1 MGLCLGPSNYL
12 KLGDHAAFCDVCGFR
27 FHASELRKRWDGMY
41 VCSEDYEPRN
51 EQDFIR
57 SIPEKPAPPWS
68 RPRNDNIEN
77 PFSSPM
83 ADQAG
88 TTNFT
93 TFGPADRSAL

>member
-1 MGLCLGPSNYL
+1 MGLTLGPSNYL

-27 FHASELRKRWDGMY
+27 FHASELRKRWDGVY
-41 VCSEDYEPRN
+41 VCNEDWEPRHPS
-51 EQDFIR
+51 DFIR

-68 RPRNDNIEN
+68 RPRNDDIEN

-88 TTNFT
+88 STLFT
-93 TFGPADRSAL
+93 TYGPADRSSL